1 MVVGLESIASSYS
14 ALLYGIIGLLIL
26 AVVCHKWDA
35 IVFFITEQPKLHIS
49 LLDYF
54 HCFYRWTC
62 GCCCGAWTRSFTS
75 CCCGTCAKCDYCG
88 CGCESV
94 AGLPVSS
101 MFGSVIGIIPR
112 VIEVSDLVVGDLPF
126 SGLGDFYITM
136 ETGSNPR
143 QASSVMKDSIPK
155 VTHFADKM
163 ILCVRDSV
171 FERRVE
177 FVVWE
182 LNVAGAERL
191 CDVQLSARQLI
202 DWALDPTSPPKRFAM
217 NVTNSYID
225 SAAQPW
231 ICVELKDVSAVRN
244 RLQNLETVQP
254 SFFPTYAKVRLAG
267 DLEDYEEQ
275 SMATGW
281 NCTSCVTQPQSN
293 GTWNWTRYTDGT
305 YREHDLEQFKATVK
319 LVDRDGFPVDEAPEG
334 DLARISCVA
343 TCLSYLYAMLTF
355 LQFMGALVWT
365 GFRIYWYSC
374 YRQYRWITV
383 AELQGNQ
390 MPMTTRDLRTIYNKC
405 QKSIEGIVLLENDS
419 RRNCRPSDE
428 VIEQHCNTTK
438 ELLRPRAFKEF
449 ADHLDDADQYGLRW
463 FSQMMGHGIPCH
475 QGVCAQRNDYV
486 TLVDYYLI
494 PIAIASVIFN
504 LCVRNWINGTIRKMR
519 KASIDRAASRLEKY
533 RNLDRRGLS

>member
-1 MVVGLESIASSYS
+1 MVGLESIASSYS

-202 DWALDPTSPPKRFAM
+202 DWALASTSSWASARTSPLDRSIARSRARAFG
-217 NVTNSYID
+217 V
-225 SAAQPW
+225 
-231 ICVELKDVSAVRN
+231 
-244 RLQNLETVQP
+244 
-254 SFFPTYAKVRLAG
+254 
-267 DLEDYEEQ
+267 
-275 SMATGW
+275 
-281 NCTSCVTQPQSN
+281 SCVPSVSCLVPDAGN
-293 GTWNWTRYTDGT
+293 VFHAAALRAAGGT
-305 YREHDLEQFKATVK
+305 
-319 LVDRDGFPVDEAPEG
+319 APG
-334 DLARISCVA
+334 PGCA
-343 TCLSYLYAMLTF
+343 
-355 LQFMGALVWT
+355 QLVWL
-365 GFRIYWYSC
+365 C
-374 YRQYRWITV
+374 
-383 AELQGNQ
+383 A
-390 MPMTTRDLRTIYNKC
+390 
-405 QKSIEGIVLLENDS
+405 
-419 RRNCRPSDE
+419 
-428 VIEQHCNTTK
+428 
-438 ELLRPRAFKEF
+438 A
-449 ADHLDDADQYGLRW
+449 
-463 FSQMMGHGIPCH
+463 MGEPKG
-475 QGVCAQRNDYV
+475 
-486 TLVDYYLI
+486 
-494 PIAIASVIFN
+494 
-504 LCVRNWINGTIRKMR
+504 
-519 KASIDRAASRLEKY
+519 
-533 RNLDRRGLS
+533 